1 MERSTFHFRAQRKWL
16 SLGIFLGLVSLTEL
30 ASSAAPTRA
39 ANDLLEK
46 QLAAIEAKV
55 GGRLGVAAIAPRSG
69 EAIEYRAKQRFPMC
83 STFKLLAVAAV
94 LHRVDQNE
102 EQLDRFIS
110 YSAADLLEYAP
121 VTREH
126 VGEGGMTLS
135 ALCAAAITLSDNTA
149 ANLLLKTIGGP
160 EGLTRYAR
168 ALGDEH
174 TRLDRMEP
182 DLNDITLGDERDT
195 TTPAAMLKN
204 LQALLLQDK
213 LSPTS
218 RVQLE
223 TWMVENKTGDN
234 LIRAGL
240 PKDWRVGDKT
250 GRGGVG
256 ATGDIA
262 IVRPPGKPPLLLVIY
277 EVGSTASFETRAEG
291 IASVA
296 RLVAQTL

>member
-1 MERSTFHFRAQRKWL
+1 MARYAFHFRPQRMWLRLAILLPIVPLAQ
-16 SLGIFLGLVSLTEL
+16 L
-30 ASSAAPTRA
+30 APAAAPTA
-39 ANDLLEK
+39 ANDHLEK
-46 QLAAIEAKV
+46 QLATIEAKI
-55 GGRLGVAAIAPRSG
+55 GGRLGVAAVATGNGQR
-69 EAIEYRAKQRFPMC
+69 IEYRAEQRFPMC
-83 STFKLLAVAAV
+83 STFKFLAVAAV
-94 LHRVDQNE
+94 LHRVDRTE
-102 EQLDRFIS
+102 DQLDRFIP
-110 YSAADLLEYAP
+110 YSTADLLEYAP

-126 VGEGGMTLS
+126 VGEGGMELS

-149 ANLLLKTIGGP
+149 ANLLLKIIGGP

-174 TRLDRMEP
+174 TRLDRTEP

-204 LQALLLQDK
+204 LHALLLEDK

-218 RVQLE
+218 RGQLE
-223 TWMVENKTGDN
+223 TWMVQNKTGDN

-240 PKDWRVGDKT
+240 RKDWRVGDKT
-250 GRGGVG
+250 GRGGLG
-256 ATGDIA
+256 ATSDIA
-262 IVRPPGKPPLLLVIY
+262 IVRPPGKPPILLVIY
-277 EVGSTASFETRAEG
+277 EVGSTAPFETRAEG